1 MGDRLKKSLEPN
13 LLILFEAADN
23 IADYHDGQWGL
34 SRKVVD
40 AAKAELEAIRAS
52 NDAEPFGREA
62 ERMVVARCIQI
73 IFDIRDEFL
82 SPEYAVDQ
90 PLGSLMERVACDL
103 CIDAIGAEFVMSSN
117 EQRILVGRPSHIE
130 EYQTTK

>member
-1 MGDRLKKSLEPN
+1 MTEIKVSQRAR
-13 LLILFEAADN
+13 EAAATLARATYLDDDHPTVQ
-23 IADYHDGQWGL
+23 AFARFEQ
-34 SRKVVD
+34 
-40 AAKAELEAIRAS
+40 AIRAS

-130 EYQTTK
+130 EYRTTK

>member
-52 NDAEPFGREA
+52 TAESPLAELQRLGQEFDAT
-62 ERMVVARCIQI
+62 
-73 IFDIRDEFL
+73 
-82 SPEYAVDQ
+82 
-90 PLGSLMERVACDL
+90 
-103 CIDAIGAEFVMSSN
+103 
-117 EQRILVGRPSHIE
+117 PSDPAGYPH
-130 EYQTTK
+130 